1 MDLFSGTQYKHDSE
15 NKTIL
20 LDISGNDLL
29 TKTDFL
35 ETLENKLILDEEYE
49 VYFESI
55 TTFKTKKNTGT
66 NDICFLLKFHDF
78 NIQNGFN
85 YKNNAN
91 TLTKLEQKNIL
102 IPNSCITDDA
112 TAVSKGKK
120 LNFICSLLP
129 IKISEIHLSLTNLDN
144 ATIFTANDGRA
155 IIELLCIPK
164 NKKLSEKE
172 KLDLALYE
180 HTNYFDDR
188 NKHLIIDLESTTGD
202 PKAPHLKDFSVDLVE
217 PLIID
222 RQSDIYLDSTIA
234 NKVNDKNDINTN
246 NMGLLLS
253 IDEFDIDNGYNLSTN
268 NKLESH
274 KMLIPNENFSV
285 LGLSPITITED
296 FSDASEAGGGTGFS
310 GQWRNGEPAEQINLD
325 FKGLNENIFETGTWN
340 ANQSN
345 NGGDTSTT
353 MGPGSGIRP
362 SGVGFPEQYG
372 ETTISSQSKRHSVFT
387 SNTDENGT
395 NASTHYFGLN
405 GNLTN
410 NEARYIRTKNINS
423 ILINATKITI
433 DYIIGSDYN
442 GGNKPENQSPYDQ
455 FGINI
460 LTSIIGVY
468 GTQTINTHYMR
479 DDNYMTTT
487 DRDRHNYNFLIE
499 KEYPS
504 EANSY
509 APNGNR
515 DEWKRIS
522 FCPEGS
528 SIAQQDTY
536 PHIYELPGLGISNA
550 NYLEFI
556 SFGTGGGSF
565 DSYGIKYISIEYN
578 TTSTTKITKSNKS
591 TKYNYISTV
600 NPKIISK
607 INGSISN
614 LNNASIVDPNEPD
627 CRVVMDFLIKPCL

>member
-1 MDLFSGTQYKHDSE
+1 MDLFTGTQYKHNSE

-20 LDISGNDLL
+20 LDISGNDL

-102 IPNSCITDDA
+102 IPNSCITDGA

-120 LNFICSLLP
+120 LNFICCLLP

-274 KMLIPNENFSV
+274 KMLIPNENFIVTILNPLVVTENFSNYINFGLFIGFTI
-285 LGLSPITITED
+285 LGSSIFNETPEMNGVTIDDAAQYSIPLGGFNSLS
-296 FSDASEAGGGTGFS
+296 G
-310 GQWRNGEPAEQINLD
+310 
-325 FKGLNENIFETGTWN
+325 NERTNKYIKF
-340 ANQSN
+340 N
-345 NGGDTSTT
+345 NGGYRRIKTKNIRSLLSLVSEFKLIFIVGNGTNGGNTPDAPLKIEILNESGIVVTNGTHTIYDVDDATANPGGWQTFTSDSTILNKMKSEGHFIRFSETSTT
-353 MGPGSGIRP
+353 
-362 SGVGFPEQYG
+362 
-372 ETTISSQSKRHSVFT
+372 
-387 SNTDENGT
+387 SNLV
-395 NASTHYFGLN
+395 H
-405 GNLTN
+405 
-410 NEARYIRTKNINS
+410 
-423 ILINATKITI
+423 
-433 DYIIGSDYN
+433 
-442 GGNKPENQSPYDQ
+442 
-455 FGINI
+455 
-460 LTSIIGVY
+460 
-468 GTQTINTHYMR
+468 
-479 DDNYMTTT
+479 
-487 DRDRHNYNFLIE
+487 
-499 KEYPS
+499 
-504 EANSY
+504 
-509 APNGNR
+509 PN
-515 DEWKRIS
+515 
-522 FCPEGS
+522 
-528 SIAQQDTY
+528 
-536 PHIYELPGLGISNA
+536 
-550 NYLEFI
+550 
-556 SFGTGGGSF
+556 
-565 DSYGIKYISIEYN
+565 YGIKYISIETN
-578 TTSTTKITKSNKS
+578 TTSTTKITESNKS

>member
-188 NKHLIIDLESTTGD
+188 NKHLIIDLQGSVL
-202 PKAPHLKDFSVDLVE
+202 PAAAPNIIDFSVDLVE

-222 RQSDIYLDSTIA
+222 RQSDIYLDSIIY
-234 NKVNDKNDINTN
+234 NNSNSKNDIN
-246 NMGLLLS
+246 NMGLLLD

-274 KMLIPNENFSV
+274 KMLIPNENILNDNSIIENLNDITTF
-285 LGLSPITITED
+285 GGSPIFTPESPLFENGSSNI
-296 FSDASEAGGGTGFS
+296 GGGLLISASGPGNGWNPGGFS
-310 GQWRNGEPAEQINLD
+310 SLKLPEPRNN
-325 FKGLNENIFETGTWN
+325 
-340 ANQSN
+340 
-345 NGGDTSTT
+345 
-353 MGPGSGIRP
+353 
-362 SGVGFPEQYG
+362 
-372 ETTISSQSKRHSVFT
+372 
-387 SNTDENGT
+387 
-395 NASTHYFGLN
+395 
-405 GNLTN
+405 
-410 NEARYIRTKNINS
+410 YIRFFGISDTEPFSYIPRSITTKNIRTVLETIDVFSFYYIAGNNVNGGETPDQNENLEVR
-423 ILINATKITI
+423 ILDADNNVVTTITI
-433 DYIIGSDYN
+433 
-442 GGNKPENQSPYDQ
+442 Q
-455 FGINI
+455 
-460 LTSIIGVY
+460 
-468 GTQTINTHYMR
+468 
-479 DDNYMTTT
+479 
-487 DRDRHNYNFLIE
+487 
-499 KEYPS
+499 
-504 EANSY
+504 
-509 APNGNR
+509 
-515 DEWKRIS
+515 
-522 FCPEGS
+522 EGS
-528 SIAQQDTY
+528 MSEINLTGASEWTLYTAPQSVLTNLQNLGHKIQFRQSLHTAGSTTLGYDT
-536 PHIYELPGLGISNA
+536 
-550 NYLEFI
+550 
-556 SFGTGGGSF
+556 
-565 DSYGIKYISIEYN
+565 YGIKYIKLEGSG
-578 TTSTTKITKSNKS
+578 ITISKSLKS
-591 TKYNYISTV
+591 TRYNYISTI

-614 LNNASIVDPNEPD
+614 LNNASIVDSDKAN

>member
-35 ETLENKLILDEEYE
+35 KTLENKLILDEEYE

-188 NKHLIIDLESTTGD
+188 NKHLIIDLEGTTDD
-202 PKAPHLKDFSVDLVE
+202 PNALHFKDFSVDLVE

-222 RQSDIYLDSTIA
+222 RQSDIYLDSIIY
-234 NKVNDKNDINTN
+234 NNSNSKNDIN
-246 NMGLLLS
+246 NMGLLLD

-274 KMLIPNENFSV
+274 KMLIPNENILNDNSIIENLNDITTF
-285 LGLSPITITED
+285 GGSPIFTPESPLFENGSSNI
-296 FSDASEAGGGTGFS
+296 GGGLLISASGPGNGWNPGGFS
-310 GQWRNGEPAEQINLD
+310 SLKLPEPRNN
-325 FKGLNENIFETGTWN
+325 
-340 ANQSN
+340 
-345 NGGDTSTT
+345 
-353 MGPGSGIRP
+353 
-362 SGVGFPEQYG
+362 
-372 ETTISSQSKRHSVFT
+372 
-387 SNTDENGT
+387 
-395 NASTHYFGLN
+395 
-405 GNLTN
+405 
-410 NEARYIRTKNINS
+410 YIRFFGISDTEPFLYIPRSITTKNIRTVLETIDVFSFYYIAGNNVNGGETPDQNENLEVR
-423 ILINATKITI
+423 ILDADNNVVTTITI
-433 DYIIGSDYN
+433 
-442 GGNKPENQSPYDQ
+442 Q
-455 FGINI
+455 
-460 LTSIIGVY
+460 
-468 GTQTINTHYMR
+468 
-479 DDNYMTTT
+479 
-487 DRDRHNYNFLIE
+487 
-499 KEYPS
+499 
-504 EANSY
+504 
-509 APNGNR
+509 
-515 DEWKRIS
+515 
-522 FCPEGS
+522 EGS
-528 SIAQQDTY
+528 MSEINLTGASEWTLYTAPQSVLTNLQNLGHKIQFRQSLHTAGSTTLGYDT
-536 PHIYELPGLGISNA
+536 
-550 NYLEFI
+550 
-556 SFGTGGGSF
+556 
-565 DSYGIKYISIEYN
+565 YGIKYIKLEGSG
-578 TTSTTKITKSNKS
+578 ITISKSLKS
-591 TKYNYISTV
+591 TRYNYISTI

-614 LNNASIVDPNEPD
+614 LNNASIVDSDKAN